1 MKKYVIIAS
10 ALLLIGGFACQK
22 EDASL
27 VKDVVEANETT
38 NNRSLESYYEDNIED
53 NTQTFIVD
61 ANAPIS
67 ITGKEGSVLTIPAN
81 NFLDAS
87 GNLVQGNVEIQLIE
101 IFEKADMLRM
111 DMTTLAAD
119 GDMLISAGEFFI
131 NATLPGSDESLR
143 LIDMMTLNVSNENP
157 NPDMKLWKNTGNG
170 WELFESDDRAPDGL
184 LEPYDAG
191 YVASIPQF
199 GWINFDV
206 QGLPMCHVDV
216 IVPTGSDPNFTDVF
230 ISLDG
235 MNAMI
240 HVPDAQY
247 NGVDTYHADAP
258 ENHFVSVV
266 VIQMDPNT
274 GLNTYNIVYS
284 TFVTCPLTTINLTP
298 LLNGSIGGMD
308 NDINTLP

>member
-10 ALLLIGGFACQK
+10 ALLLVGGFACQK
-22 EDASL
+22 DEADAAKDIVE
-27 VKDVVEANETT
+27 VKEADT
-38 NNRSLESYYEDNIED
+38 RSLESYYEDNIEN

-67 ITGKEGSVLTIPAN
+67 ITGKHGSVLTIPAN

-87 GNLVQGNVEIQLIE
+87 GSLVQGDIEIQLIE

-111 DMTTLAAD
+111 DMTTLSSD

-131 NATLPGSDESLR
+131 NATLPGSDESLQ
-143 LIDMMTLNVSNENP
+143 LIDLMTLNVLDDNP
-157 NPDMKLWKNTGNG
+157 NPEMKLWKNNGNG
-170 WELFESDDRAPDGL
+170 WELFESDDRAPDGI

-191 YVASIPQF
+191 YVASIPQL
-199 GWINFDV
+199 GWINFDIV
-206 QGLPMCHVDV
+206 GLPMARVDV

-235 MNAMI
+235 QNAMI

-247 NGVDTYHADAP
+247 NGVDIYHADAP

-266 VIQMDPNT
+266 VIQMDPAT

-284 TFVTCPLTTINLTP
+284 TFVVAPLTIINSTP